1 MIENFEQLHN
11 VWKTNKALDSTRINL
26 TFDDLTNSIMSTGP
40 FSFYVIDFF
49 DMSLSHISPSNF
61 DMFDFDPE
69 TLTFNAVLATI
80 HPDDVE
86 LGCSGTIAK
95 EISLGK
101 KVGIIDLTRGEL
113 GTRGSVEIR
122 NQEAAAAA
130 KILGVSVRE
139 NLDMRDGFFVND
151 EAHQL
156 KIIKMIRKYQP
167 EIVICNAIEDRHID
181 HGKGSQL
188 VSDACFLSGLMKI
201 ETEINGENQKAWRP
215 KLVYHY
221 MQWKNLTPDFVVDIT
236 GFNDKRVAS
245 ILAYGSQ
252 FYNSNSEEPETPI
265 ASKNFLESL
274 NYRPK
279 DLGRLI
285 GTDYAEGFT
294 VERYLAVNSLSDL
307 M

>member
-1 MIENFEQLHN
+1 M
-11 VWKTNKALDSTRINL
+11 KLDI
-26 TFDDLTNSIMSTGP
+26 
-40 FSFYVIDFF
+40 
-49 DMSLSHISPSNF
+49 
-61 DMFDFDPE
+61 
-69 TLTFNAVLATI
+69 LAFGA

-86 LGCSGTIAK
+86 LGCGGTIAK

-122 NQEAAAAA
+122 NQEALNSA
-130 KILGVSVRE
+130 KILGISIRE
-139 NLDMRDGFFVND
+139 NLDMRDGFFKND
-151 EAHQL
+151 ETHQL
-156 KIIKMIRKYQP
+156 EIIKMLRKYKP
-167 EIVICNAIEDRHID
+167 EIVLCNAIDDRHID

-188 VSDACFLSGLMKI
+188 VSDACFLSGLVKI
-201 ETEINGENQKAWRP
+201 ETELNGENQEVWRP

-236 GFNDKRVAS
+236 GFNEKRVEA
-245 ILAYGSQ
+245 ILAYSSQ
-252 FYNSNSEEPETPI
+252 FYNPNSNEPETLI

-274 NYRPK
+274 NYRAQ

-294 VERYLAVNSLSDL
+294 VERYLAVNSLGNL